1 MPTILILQGQAQ
13 YDVARHFVASLSAAL
28 IQTGAVYVVELDISR
43 QENTEQVLS
52 QINTLNA
59 DIVFSLNAIGA
70 ELISALPAEA
80 RPRFVTW
87 LLDHPVY
94 HFSRLM
100 SAKPQVLCV
109 DNAHIGFCQRLGL
122 SASFFPHAT
131 EQQMVVPTNLSQKHG
146 ILFAASGADETTLL
160 NQLAQQAPDIA
171 RLLTDS
177 NTTDLIDVMQALQL
191 DRVADNVLQQHSVV
205 SLLLLCD
212 NLLRT
217 IKRNRLIRD
226 CAEHNIA
233 LTIVGNGWQTG
244 LCYDTH
250 RYLPALSFSQL
261 LPLMAQSRF
270 ILHHNPGFR
279 EGLHE
284 RIVYGLQQGT
294 QVLCPQQA
302 FLRPKYGPT
311 GGVKLFDQVQQI
323 KTLAEQTADDYL
335 NQLQQSQLLTQTY
348 DTWQNRA
355 QTLLNLCFSSE
366 APENY
371 QSYV

>member
-43 QENTEQVLS
+43 PENAEQALS
-52 QINTLNA
+52 QIQRQHT
-59 DIVFSLNAIGA
+59 DIVFSVNAIGA
-70 ELISALPAEA
+70 ELISALPSEA
-80 RPRFVTW
+80 RPRFITW

-100 SAKPQVLCV
+100 AATPEVLCV
-109 DNAHIGFCQRLGL
+109 DNSHVGFCQRLGL

-131 EQQMVVPTNLSQKHG
+131 EQQMVVPTNLSQKQG
-146 ILFAASGADETTLL
+146 ILFAASGADETVLL
-160 NQLAQQAPDIA
+160 NQLSQQAPDIV